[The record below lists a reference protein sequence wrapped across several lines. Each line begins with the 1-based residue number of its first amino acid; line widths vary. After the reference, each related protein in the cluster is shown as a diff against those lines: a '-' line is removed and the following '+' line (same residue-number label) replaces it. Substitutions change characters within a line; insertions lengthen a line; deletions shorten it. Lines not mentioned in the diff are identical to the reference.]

1 VNTIPEGCAERWL
14 VLEPEFRKPSRGGED
29 QKIRFQIIRTGIS
42 RWSWML
48 LGGVHEQKESRK
60 NEDTD
65 KIMKGARR
73 PEKKVGTDPN
83 RVSRGQATNEYP
95 KSTKDQ

>member
-1 VNTIPEGCAERWL
+1 
-14 VLEPEFRKPSRGGED
+14 
-29 QKIRFQIIRTGIS
+29 
-42 RWSWML
+42 ML